1 MRLAVTHSWISRLF
15 RETGS
20 QSPGPSSRF
29 WAALAAIRACTTYS
43 RMATSTLEPG
53 PASTSEGASS
63 SKCSRDW
70 RITNCSGTTPPY
82 LDWRG
87 ARAFG
92 WDQFFWDAGQ
102 VRRHPTHLDSVV
114 SKI

>member
-53 PASTSEGASS
+53 PASTSEDASS

-70 RITNCSGTTPPY
+70 ESNELLR
-82 LDWRG
+82 D
-87 ARAFG
+87 
-92 WDQFFWDAGQ
+92 
-102 VRRHPTHLDSVV
+102 HPSLLRLGGVSERSVGIV
-114 SKI
+114 IGSVLLGCWT